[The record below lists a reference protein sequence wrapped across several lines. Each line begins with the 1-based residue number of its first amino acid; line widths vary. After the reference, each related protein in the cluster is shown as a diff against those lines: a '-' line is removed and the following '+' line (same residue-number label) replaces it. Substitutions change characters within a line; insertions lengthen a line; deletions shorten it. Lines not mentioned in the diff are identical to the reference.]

1 MEIQINSESSKNE
14 LISFSYIPFF
24 CCMTFG
30 FNFLTIQGNFWVS
43 KKCFKNWAPKNIL
56 FQLIY
61 CMCFCAS
68 VRVAFPVEKKS
79 LRRKIFVRELCKLY
93 LVQEEKYFKSTLQW
107 CTFIW
112 RLARLLGC
120 KCLVS
125 NSLMQMKIFVT
136 FNLKYCLLRT
146 CNY

>member
-1 MEIQINSESSKNE
+1 MDIQINSESSKNE

-79 LRRKIFVRELCKLY
+79 LRRKIFVRELCK
-93 LVQEEKYFKSTLQW
+93 STLQW
-107 CTFIW
+107 CTLIW
-112 RLARLLGC
+112 RLARLSY
-120 KCLVS
+120 KFLVS
-125 NSLMQMKIFVT
+125 NSYMQIKIFAI
-136 FNLKYCLLRT
+136 FNLNYCP
-146 CNY
+146 